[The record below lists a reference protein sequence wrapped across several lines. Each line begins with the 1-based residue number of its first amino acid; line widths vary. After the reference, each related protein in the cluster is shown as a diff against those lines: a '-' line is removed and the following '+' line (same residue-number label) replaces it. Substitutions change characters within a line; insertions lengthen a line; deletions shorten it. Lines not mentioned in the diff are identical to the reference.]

1 MIRADALV
9 LFVIDG
15 LRPDALRQAPT
26 PHLDRLAAHGCYT
39 YTARTVMPSVTL
51 PCHTSMFR
59 GVRPERHGITTNV
72 WIPPARPVP
81 SLLDLLHRAKKPTTA
96 IYNWEQLRDLADPG
110 SLDQC
115 YFLNNCYEPGGD
127 LELAELAAGVLGS
140 MEAGFA
146 FVYLGYVDTVGHS
159 QGWMSDPY
167 LEAVTQADQA
177 IGMILAEL
185 PSQTVCIATSDH
197 GGHAQTHGTEMP
209 EDMTIPWLIS
219 GPGIRRGYQLQD
231 QVEIIDNPPTIA
243 ALLGVEPAPEWAGK
257 VIAEVVAGEEMVEH
271 T

>member
-9 LFVIDG
+9 LIVVDG
-15 LRPDALRQAPT
+15 LRPDALRQAAT
-26 PHLDRLAAHGCYT
+26 PHLDRLVAGGAHTYAA
-39 YTARTVMPSVTL
+39 RSVMPSVTL

-81 SLLDLLHRAKKPTTA
+81 SLLDVLHRAKIPTTA
-96 IYNWEQLRDLADPG
+96 IYNWEQLRDLGDPG
-110 SLDQC
+110 SLDQS

-127 LELAELAAGVLGS
+127 QELAELAAGVLGG

-159 QGWMSDPY
+159 QGWMSPAYID
-167 LEAVTQADQA
+167 AVSQADQA
-177 IGMILAEL
+177 IGTILAEL
-185 PSQTVCIATSDH
+185 PPQVVRIVTSDH

-209 EDMTIPWLIS
+209 EDMTIPWLIQ
-219 GPGIRRGYQLQD
+219 GAGIRQGYQLQG

-243 ALLGVEPAPEWAGK
+243 ALLGAEPAPEWTGK
-257 VIAEVVAGEEMVEH
+257 VIAEAVDG
-271 T
+271 